1 MLMMDKHLNQNTDRT
16 NQNKNNLPPHTSQQQ
31 QQQQIHQQLQQPRLS
46 SNNNIKN
53 SSSIAFVPLT
63 LSSSSDSVIPEP
75 IHYSSTSQSQ
85 QSYQQQQQQQHH
97 HHHLNQHQHQQQQ
110 STSLVTTTAAEAI
123 ITVVAPSSSSSS
135 SSSTSISSSS
145 SSSSIAVVDATLPS
159 ILPPSSSS
167 SSSTPILSTSL
178 SSSSLTQQ
186 QHPQST
192 EMISTQ
198 PVVTLVSTVNVSVE
212 QQSQSQY
219 ITVSSSDQQ
228 QQDQHNV
235 TPQQPPTPQ
244 QQQQQQQPSQSQT
257 NQLESDVT
265 DNNAAVVAVA
275 EQHTPHTSYEDYN
288 YPNGANSAG
297 PMATYYVTDSY
308 THSAYYT
315 TSLPDG
321 YVVMDPTVASTATAA
336 TANDHPMNQTH
347 HQPTPVQPTQLQQ
360 QPSQT
365 ISNNGLI
372 SHRDTIQIL
381 TDEVDYNKSYQ
392 QPARISVQPQTV
404 NWLLENYETAD
415 GVSLPRSTLY
425 SHYQQ
430 HCQVNN
436 MEPVNAASFG
446 KLIRSVFVGLRT
458 RRLGTRGNSKYHYYG
473 IRVKANSPLND
484 NNNGSVE
491 NNTMPPVKRSKLNHI
506 SSNNNSN
513 NTTNNNN
520 NVINNNNPK
529 ANNNNNNSNNNI
541 NNNNNNVNAI
551 NDLQHMATTKE
562 SLQSYLG
569 DSRQLLDTVWPQQ
582 DNQQQQ
588 QQQQQDESQK
598 RSNMFYKSYRIHF
611 DKIINALSEL
621 SFQEVENIWLSFW
634 QPPNTSIDNDVE
646 HQLSLQSLREL
657 TKTDMSNWIAQTDYT
672 MYNSILTTLLLPN
685 LLKPIPQILTQQIRN
700 FAKCINKWML
710 NALQGYSD
718 EFIRMKTAAVSS
730 LSHMLRRYTSLNH
743 LSTAA
748 CAVLKNQQQ
757 VSQMINDLN
766 KVDFKNVQEQASW
779 VCQCDEEIVHQIE
792 SSFKGFLS
800 DQCPYDRWAYWCEEV
815 LNMSLSNHNISTAK
829 QFFFKWEF
837 YSSLV
842 MRDLTLR
849 SAQSF
854 GSFHLIRLLFD
865 EYIFYLV
872 EQRIAKATQTTP
884 LKMLGELASNSRNIS
899 TTTSSGISTTRINN
913 TNLCKQTTQYNDNMV
928 GQQQQQQQPPQSQQ
942 PQQQQQPV
950 IPQ

>member
-1 MLMMDKHLNQNTDRT
+1 MVMMMMLMMDKHLNQNTDRT
-16 NQNKNNLPPHTSQQQ
+16 NQNKNNLPPHTS

-85 QSYQQQQQQQHH
+85 QSYQQQQQQQQQHH
-97 HHHLNQHQHQQQQ
+97 HHHLNQHQQQQ

-123 ITVVAPSSSSSS
+123 ITVVAPSSSSS

-228 QQDQHNV
+228 QQQQQQDQHNV
-235 TPQQPPTPQ
+235 TPQQPPTP
-244 QQQQQQQPSQSQT
+244 QQQPSQSQT

-265 DNNAAVVAVA
+265 ANNAAVVAVA

-529 ANNNNNNSNNNI
+529 ANNNNNI

-582 DNQQQQ
+582 DNQQ

-928 GQQQQQQQPPQSQQ
+928 GQQQQQQPPQSQQ